1 MGSLKSEQEH
11 WQEGGTFPDIQMEPA
26 GQAALGR
33 GAELSEPSAASA
45 TSQRQP
51 RGRSGKAAQSIPV
64 FYPPGF

>member
-11 WQEGGTFPDIQMEPA
+11 WQQGGTFPDPQMEQA

-33 GAELSEPSAASA
+33 GAELSEPSTASA
-45 TSQRQP
+45 TIQRQP
-51 RGRSGKAAQSIPV
+51 RSRSGKAAQSIFV